1 MAIEFFPLLF
11 FRSNLNNGPLLLW
24 LALFWSN
31 YEQFRSYRERN
42 HLLGIDMSYKFC
54 NWNKIVTDLSYIFW
68 QQMFEFESV
77 DHWYKISIRS
87 SKKNWSSGF
96 ATYLNNND
104 QEQITLIMVCKNS
117 TKDFWHDSAALK
129 LAAGCFIFIAYLI
142 LPFFEAVR
150 FMRRKSE
157 AKKRL
162 PIIYGTFQRNIIT
175 YKQNVILAS
184 LLTLIPVSLPVL
196 QHVTNEFDINIKI
209 YLLNIHLAFMIFF
222 ALVFQFTY

>member
-1 MAIEFFPLLF
+1 
-11 FRSNLNNGPLLLW
+11 
-24 LALFWSN
+24 
-31 YEQFRSYRERN
+31 
-42 HLLGIDMSYKFC
+42 
-54 NWNKIVTDLSYIFW
+54 
-68 QQMFEFESV
+68 
-77 DHWYKISIRS
+77 
-87 SKKNWSSGF
+87 
-96 ATYLNNND
+96 
-104 QEQITLIMVCKNS
+104 MVCKNS

-222 ALVFQFTY
+222 CVGFPIYILVDIPNYFPDFYSNSTKHNEPMIFYVSKPCFKPRQLDVSYKTRASLTMVTDKTIPYSNILTYSHTLHLERLSHPKTNVSSKKICDLPSVSI